1 MSESDI
7 YFCKSS
13 WSVTFICYWS
23 HTVLILN
30 WIVYYILHP
39 LDHRVCVLRWFFTVC
54 LRKTSIPKNVSVILK
69 KRKESGELNF
79 QKKSHFFLQ
88 KIFEI
93 EIETKQVFEKDRNR
107 TERENSST
115 VFHSFPHIEVIG
127 HMGHALNIISCI
139 TSPQDSGIFEG
150 WESVHSSVCFHHVLN
165 SSYITG
171 CHYYNRKLHV
181 LITCSLPSPHY
192 VGTVIHTS

>member
-1 MSESDI
+1 M
-7 YFCKSS
+7 
-13 WSVTFICYWS
+13 
-23 HTVLILN
+23 
-30 WIVYYILHP
+30 
-39 LDHRVCVLRWFFTVC
+39 C
-54 LRKTSIPKNVSVILK
+54 LEMIFYSLLK
-69 KRKESGELNF
+69 KNLNTQKCKRHPEEEKGIRGIKF
-79 QKKSHFFLQ
+79 PKKSHFFLQ